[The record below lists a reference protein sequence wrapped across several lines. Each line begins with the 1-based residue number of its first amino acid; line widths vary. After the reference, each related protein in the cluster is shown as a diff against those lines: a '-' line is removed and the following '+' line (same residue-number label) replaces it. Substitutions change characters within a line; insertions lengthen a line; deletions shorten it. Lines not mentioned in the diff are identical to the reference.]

1 MKEFSDATK
10 KLSEPA
16 RDAKRKVQVVDLGK
30 AGSFKVHKGA
40 FTKKANAAGK
50 SVHAMAEAH
59 KHDKGK
65 TGAQA
70 RSALG
75 FEAMHH

>member
-1 MKEFSDATK
+1 MENKALEKPGKAAGK
-10 KLSEPA
+10 KVET
-16 RDAKRKVQVVDLGK
+16 VDLGK
-30 AGSFKVHKGA
+30 AGKFKVHKGA

-50 SVHAMAEAH
+50 SVHEMAEEH
-59 KHDKGK
+59 KSDSGK

-75 FEAMHH
+75 FEAMHHKG